1 MAHSSTSFAH
11 GNHAA
16 VRHGL
21 KSGSI
26 AASRRA
32 QARAEISA
40 LLTANLGHLKPSD
53 TPLIDLA
60 CDVISDLQQIRQY
73 LDARGG
79 IINRKGQPQGCA
91 ALYATLMR
99 QAIAIFDRLGVGP
112 VARGQVMSG
121 LGFEALSQRDPCR
134 DKSDGAR
141 SSASASDSWLVPFAH
156 AHPSKPRRPGAH
168 WRPSDGR

>member
-1 MAHSSTSFAH
+1 MARSSTSFAQ
-11 GNHAA
+11 GNRAA
-16 VRHGL
+16 LRHGL

-26 AASRRA
+26 TAAKRA

-40 LLTANLGHLKPSD
+40 LLTANLGHLEPSD

-73 LDARGG
+73 LDSRGG
-79 IINRKGQPQGCA
+79 IVNRKGQPQGCA

-121 LGFEALSQRDPCR
+121 LGINHRAPVGLLGRLAAHRAQLEA
-134 DKSDGAR
+134 
-141 SSASASDSWLVPFAH
+141 AH
-156 AHPSKPRRPGAH
+156 
-168 WRPSDGR
+168 DQ